1 MRRMVYPYRFTVRK
15 LGKVGQRS
23 YQLCL
28 TQSFKIKEKLGSVSE
43 NTFMGR
49 KNIIVYRGK
58 RLSFWMKRGVRLGRC
73 INSKRVA
80 LIILKSANLWKNFYA
95 KNNL

>member
-1 MRRMVYPYRFTVRK
+1 MIYPYRFTVRK

-28 TQSFKIKEKLGSVSE
+28 TQSRKIKEKLGSVSE

-49 KNIIVYRGK
+49 KDIVVFRGK
-58 RLSFWMKRGVRLGRC
+58 RLSFWMKRGVKLGTSA
-73 INSKRVA
+73 ISKRVA
-80 LIILKSANLWKNFYA
+80 LVILKSANLGKKFYG
-95 KNNL
+95 KI